1 VSLWDAQKV
10 SKDLHVRP
18 PAIGV
23 LGSSSR
29 LLRPGTSAS
38 QLPTS
43 VTTQLSEEL
52 GVAKYSVTQSA
63 VTQLLAD
70 VKGDK
75 IAIPE
80 LQRPFVW
87 DSVKVRDL
95 MDSLY
100 KGYPVGYL
108 ITWQSV
114 GAKLKGGQIAAHQQI
129 LIDGQQ
135 RITALRA
142 AVAGLKVIDKHYKSV
157 RIVTA
162 FNPITEEFATLTP
175 VIKKNPQWIPDI
187 SEYFN
192 SDSPLSFAR
201 EYLERNPEVNSRV
214 FETNLALL
222 EGIKNAQ
229 IGIIGLADDLDV
241 ETVSEIFIRINSKG
255 VPLGSADF
263 AMSKIATYGDRGRNI
278 RKLIDYFCHLAV
290 APHAYSDIKE
300 NDAEFASTPYLQ
312 AVAWLK
318 DDAEDLYDPEY
329 SDIIRVAGL
338 VGFDRGK
345 ASSIVSELSGRDPE
359 TRKVDEERIPPAYD
373 RLERALLQIVN
384 KYHYENFLML
394 IKSAGFIT
402 PGMVNSKNALNF
414 AYALYL
420 RLRNDRDMAEGERKR
435 IVKRWFVMSMLTSRH
450 SGSFESTWEQDIRR
464 IGTQGA
470 ANYLKQIEES
480 DLSDAFWAVSLPAS
494 LETTSTVSPF
504 FQTFLAA
511 QVATN
516 ARGFLSK
523 DITVATMLQQSGDI
537 HHIVP
542 KDYLQRNGYPDRS
555 DYNQVA
561 NFALTETAIN
571 ISISNKPPAI
581 YMAEMESQIKSGDL
595 ALGEITN
602 WKVLERNLA
611 DNAIPD
617 DLKEVTVGSYQEFLI
632 RRRKLI
638 AAAIHRYYEAL

>member
-1 VSLWDAQKV
+1 M
-10 SKDLHVRP
+10 
-18 PAIGV
+18 
-23 LGSSSR
+23 R
-29 LLRPGTSAS
+29 LAFTLTNPRGI
-38 QLPTS
+38 Q
-43 VTTQLSEEL
+43 
-52 GVAKYSVTQSA
+52 VAKYSVTQSA

-70 VKGDK
+70 VRGDK

-114 GAKLKGGQIAAHQQI
+114 GAKLKGGQVAAHQQI

-142 AVAGLKVIDKHYKSV
+142 AVAGLKVIDKRYKPV
-157 RIVTA
+157 RIVIA

-175 VIKKNPQWIPDI
+175 VIAKNPQWIPDI
-187 SEYFN
+187 SEFFN
-192 SDSPLSFAR
+192 SASPLSFAR
-201 EYLERNPEVNSRV
+201 EYLERNRGADARV
-214 FETNLALL
+214 FEGNLAHL

-255 VPLGSADF
+255 VPLSSADF
-263 AMSKIATYGDRGRNI
+263 AMSKIATYGDHGRNI

-300 NDAEFASTPYLQ
+300 NDTEFAASPYLK
-312 AVAWLK
+312 AIAWLQHE
-318 DDAEDLYDPEY
+318 AEDLYDPAY
-329 SDIIRVAGL
+329 SDVIRVAGL
-338 VGFDRGK
+338 VGFNRGK

-359 TRKVDEERIPPAYD
+359 TRKVDEDRIPVAYD
-373 RLERALLQIVN
+373 KLERALLQIVN
-384 KYHYENFLML
+384 KYHFDNFLML
-394 IKSAGFIT
+394 IKSSGFIAS
-402 PGMVNSKNALNF
+402 GMVNSKNALNF

-420 RLRNDRDMAEGERKR
+420 RLRDDQGMPEGERKR

-464 IGTQGA
+464 IGEQGA

-480 DLSDAFWAVSLPAS
+480 ELSDAFWAVSLPAS

-511 QVATN
+511 QVAN
-516 ARGFLSK
+516 NSRGFLSK
-523 DITVATMLQQSGDI
+523 GITVAAMHQQSGDI

-542 KDYLQRNGYPDRS
+542 KDYLQKNGYPDRG

-561 NFALTETAIN
+561 NFALTETSIN
-571 ISISNKPPAI
+571 ISISNKPPAT
-581 YMAEMESQIKSGDL
+581 YMAQVDAQIESGAL
-595 ALGEITN
+595 TLGEITDAN
-602 WKVLERNLA
+602 DLARNLA
-611 DNAIPD
+611 ENAVPAMLAD
-617 DLKEVTVGSYQEFLI
+617 VTAGSYQEFLAQ
-632 RRRKLI
+632 RRQLM
-638 AAAIHRYYEAL
+638 AAIIRDYYQVL

>member
-1 VSLWDAQKV
+1 M
-10 SKDLHVRP
+10 
-18 PAIGV
+18 
-23 LGSSSR
+23 
-29 LLRPGTSAS
+29 
-38 QLPTS
+38 
-43 VTTQLSEEL
+43 
-52 GVAKYSVTQSA
+52 AKYSVTQSA

-114 GAKLKGGQIAAHQQI
+114 GAKLKGGQVAAHQQI

-142 AVAGLKVIDKHYKSV
+142 AVAGLKVIDKRYKSV
-157 RIVTA
+157 RIVIA

-175 VIKKNPQWIPDI
+175 VIAKNPQWIADI
-187 SEYFN
+187 SEFFN
-192 SDSPLSFAR
+192 SGSPLSFAR
-201 EYLERNPEVNSRV
+201 EYLERNPDVDSRV
-214 FETNLALL
+214 FEGNLAHLK
-222 EGIKNAQ
+222 GIKNAQ

-255 VPLGSADF
+255 VPLSSADF

-278 RKLIDYFCHLAV
+278 RKLIDYFCHVAV
-290 APHAYSDIKE
+290 APHAFTDIKE
-300 NDAEFASTPYLQ
+300 NDSEFAATPYLQ
-312 AVAWLK
+312 AIAWLK
-318 DDAEDLYDPEY
+318 DEAEDLYDPAY
-329 SDIIRVAGL
+329 SDVIRVAGL
-338 VGFDRGK
+338 LGFNRGK

-359 TRKVDEERIPPAYD
+359 TRRVDEDRIPVAYD
-373 RLERALLQIVN
+373 KLERALLRIVN
-384 KYHYENFLML
+384 KFHFDNFLML
-394 IKSAGFIT
+394 IKSAGFIA

-420 RLRNDRDMAEGERKR
+420 RLREDKDMPEGARKR
-435 IVKRWFVMSMLTSRH
+435 IVKRWFVMSMLTGRH

-464 IGTQGA
+464 IGEQSTA
-470 ANYLKQIEES
+470 TYLKQIEES
-480 DLSDAFWAVSLPAS
+480 ELSDAFWAVSLPAS

-511 QVATN
+511 QVAN
-516 ARGFLSK
+516 NSRGFLSK
-523 DITVATMLQQSGDI
+523 GITVAAMHQQSGDI

-542 KDYLQRNGYPDRS
+542 KGYLQKNGYPDRG

-561 NFALTETAIN
+561 NFALTETSIN
-571 ISISNKPPAI
+571 ISISNKPPAT
-581 YMAEMESQIKSGDL
+581 YMAEVDAQIGSGVL
-595 ALGEITN
+595 TLGEITDA
-602 WKVLERNLA
+602 EDLA
-611 DNAIPD
+611 RSLAENAIPTR
-617 DLKEVTVGSYQEFLI
+617 LAEVTAGSYQEFLAE
-632 RRRKLI
+632 RRHLM
-638 AAAIHRYYEAL
+638 AAIIRDYYQTL